1 MEKGYG
7 YLLKNLMDSV
17 YEMMLKL
24 GEKESSGICIYY
36 TSDLMSFLLGTEEE
50 EIQSKLKDFPAFAKS
65 CIDDVNIEY
74 LKDGRI
80 GIKVFKS
87 GIDKIMTLNS
97 DRKFLKTLIEK
108 VRDRNCS
115 IEDIKQVFEAESS
128 KYCCIE
134 TEGDEFQYVVYF
146 EDSGI
151 DEYKYCFTFDAMGSY
166 YHRFTDYD
174 FKNMVSH
181 DKD

>member
-1 MEKGYG
+1 MK
-7 YLLKNLMDSV
+7 
-17 YEMMLKL
+17 
-24 GEKESSGICIYY
+24 
-36 TSDLMSFLLGTEEE
+36 F
-50 EIQSKLKDFPAFAKS
+50 
-65 CIDDVNIEY
+65 
-74 LKDGRI
+74 
-80 GIKVFKS
+80 
-87 GIDKIMTLNS
+87 NS
-97 DRKFLKTLIEK
+97 DRIFLKTLIEK

-115 IEDIKQVFEAESS
+115 IQDIKQVFEAESS